1 MKFFGVQLARR
12 PPGCDCPARLKN
24 AVSVATL
31 QWDMATISPLTPETL
46 AGAPTCWMDV
56 LVGPLWGTRKSDI
69 CPIGATVAAMNFL
82 YNLVVLVHLLAMATV
97 VGAYAATFKAPR
109 VSEPMVWGARL
120 VFLSGVVIVGLGE
133 SVDSLGKDYNMAKI
147 GTKLI
152 IALAVDENG
161 TLVTLILRPDEN
173 ASASARPTS
182 AISGSVK
189 MAEAALS

>member
-1 MKFFGVQLARR
+1 
-12 PPGCDCPARLKN
+12 
-24 AVSVATL
+24 
-31 QWDMATISPLTPETL
+31 
-46 AGAPTCWMDV
+46 
-56 LVGPLWGTRKSDI
+56 
-69 CPIGATVAAMNFL
+69 MNFL

-152 IALAVDENG
+152 IALAVVACAEIARARQKRDEPAVN
-161 TLVTLILRPDEN
+161 LVHAAGGL
-173 ASASARPTS
+173 
-182 AISGSVK
+182 AIVNVVIAVLWS
-189 MAEAALS
+189 